1 MFCFV
6 PLEDSASLRH
16 LRRGPESPGVRSLHL
31 QCGRQSCDSA
41 VFALWIRSLLVF
53 LPRSPRPAAHRCVHP
68 ARSEP
73 SCVQPGILSAVLCS
87 SFLPSFLLVLLYY
100 IVFSSLA
107 YCVCCTWILLKPFCD
122 SYSLIKS
129 WVDFLDLKTIK
140 NYMCL
145 NSLVSGGCVTREL
158 CIPAGSWGSSSLWTL

>member
-1 MFCFV
+1 MSDCCISSAIDRVVILLFSPCEFAHFSYFSRGHLVQLRTVVYTQLAVSLPAFSPAYCRLFC
-6 PLEDSASLRH
+6 
-16 LRRGPESPGVRSLHL
+16 VR
-31 QCGRQSCDSA
+31 
-41 VFALWIRSLLVF
+41 
-53 LPRSPRPAAHRCVHP
+53 P
-68 ARSEP
+68 
-73 SCVQPGILSAVLCS
+73 

-107 YCVCCTWILLKPFCD
+107 YCVCCTWILLKPFSD

-145 NSLVSGGCVTREL
+145 NSLVSGGRVTREL
-158 CIPAGSWGSSSLWTL
+158 CIPAGS